1 MWHALLVNSVLDS
14 QLIYAMAALEIP
26 QGIIDQVDRKRR
38 SFLWS
43 DTGTHS
49 GSKNMVAWQH
59 VCDTKDMGSL
69 GLKDLGI

>member
-1 MWHALLVNSVLDS
+1 MLVNSILDS

-26 QGIIDQVDRKRR
+26 QGINDQVDRKRR

-43 DTGTHS
+43 DIGTHS
-49 GSKNMVAWQH
+49 SSKNMVAWQH